1 MRYRTGPFVCI
12 LSFLRLLCKLAVPS
26 IHRLL
31 TSIKSTSIDVHPSG
45 LYLLVGQQGGEANLI
60 TLRPNEC
67 KGSVERVY
75 TSAKLQS
82 MTTLGF
88 PAVFATNG
96 QAVLYGT
103 VNGCAL
109 VWDRKKGA
117 IVYGLKHP
125 EGTHLNSSIVVHVF
139 PAIGTW
145 STVGKI
151 SVLITFFFNR

>member
-1 MRYRTGPFVCI
+1 
-12 LSFLRLLCKLAVPS
+12 
-26 IHRLL
+26 
-31 TSIKSTSIDVHPSG
+31 
-45 LYLLVGQQGGEANLI
+45 
-60 TLRPNEC
+60 
-67 KGSVERVY
+67 
-75 TSAKLQS
+75 

-139 PAIGTW
+139 PGYWDVVDRGQKFSANFTI
-145 STVGKI
+145 
-151 SVLITFFFNR
+151 LF